1 MRWQE
6 IGETRGELDMK
17 ASNTE
22 NFLGLNF
29 ACSSTETAIDDIL
42 AAIGQPFRYVVT
54 PNVQHVVEIYE
65 QGGALKDKYTS
76 AWRIY
81 CDSRVLKKLARLSGT
96 RLDVVTGSDLTAQL
110 LKRASGL
117 GLKIAVVGP
126 GAEDC
131 EILGRRFPG
140 LQIASYTPPM
150 GFIRS
155 DVEVQKCIAFV
166 LNVKADITFFALGAP
181 QQETVAHRLLG
192 CPDARGVALCIGASI
207 DFLTGKQ
214 QRAPVWVQNLGMEWL
229 YRLLSDP
236 KRLAKRYLVKSPK
249 IFGLV
254 VTQMLNPRLRS

>member
-1 MRWQE
+1 M
-6 IGETRGELDMK
+6 T
-17 ASNTE
+17 ASNTA
-22 NFLGLNF
+22 NYLGLDF
-29 ACSSTETAIDDIL
+29 TCSSTETAIDDIL

-65 QGGALKDKYTS
+65 QGDALKDKYTS

-110 LKRASGL
+110 LERASGR
-117 GLKIAVVGP
+117 GLKIAIVGP
-126 GAEDC
+126 SAEDC
-131 EILGRRFPG
+131 DILGRRFPG

-150 GFIRS
+150 GFIKS

-166 LNVKADITFFALGAP
+166 VNTNADITFLALGAP
-181 QQETVAHRLLG
+181 QQEIVAHRLLG
-192 CPDARGVALCIGASI
+192 YPEARGVALCIGASI

-214 QRAPVWVQNLGMEWL
+214 QRAPIWVQNSGLEWL
-229 YRLLSDP
+229 HRLLSDP
-236 KRLAKRYLVKSPK
+236 KRLAKRYLIKSPK

-254 VTQMLNPRLRS
+254 VAQMLSPRLRS